1 MKKIFTYG
9 IVPALAVV
17 FLGAG
22 TVSAAQNMISEN
34 FTETHRGGRG
44 LGMGV
49 IKTPQEF
56 VERQTQLFVHQSE
69 ITGIPVE
76 EIAGAWAE
84 GKKLETLLKKR
95 ELIILWCKK
104 KCAHMERPQMKERL
118 QALVDAGVITQ
129 AQAETRLEFMK
140 NTRIDEL
147 HEKRSDSEGKFKND
161 STCTLKNA
169 IRNVK

>member
-84 GKKLETLLKKR
+84 GKKLETLLEEKGIDHTVVQEKMR
-95 ELIILWCKK
+95 TYGET
-104 KCAHMERPQMKERL
+104 QMKERL

-140 NTRIDEL
+140 TRIDEL
-147 HEKRSDSEGKFKND
+147 HEKRSDSEGKFKKRFNVH
-161 STCTLKNA
+161 
-169 IRNVK
+169 IEERNS